1 MENEETKQKLKK
13 LNALNLR
20 DRVERELRAAIL
32 TGVFQPGQKLVE
44 YDIAEQ
50 LEVSRAP
57 VREALTA
64 LQKDGLVVDI
74 FRRGYFVPVFTE
86 SDIHEIYE
94 VRMLLEIGGLR
105 MAYPN
110 LTDVE
115 FDHLQEIIDT
125 LGDYLTNSEKKSEVP
140 DVDIAFHEYLMS
152 LANNRRLFSVWKS
165 MKTQSQLLI
174 GITSRTDYEYMEEPK
189 TIHQNLLNAIRYKD
203 LADAEK
209 ALEHHLLDAKERA
222 INNLMKKKELVH

>member
-1 MENEETKQKLKK
+1 MENEENKQKLKK

-20 DRVERELRAAIL
+20 DRVERELRTAIL
-32 TGVFQPGQKLVE
+32 SGVFQPGQKLVE

-74 FRRGYFVPVFTE
+74 FRRGYFVPVFNET
-86 SDIHEIYE
+86 DIHEIYE
-94 VRMLLEIGGLR
+94 VRTLLEVGGLR
-105 MAYPN
+105 MAYPK
-110 LTDVE
+110 LTEVE
-115 FDHLQEIIDT
+115 FDHLQAIIDT
-125 LGDYLTNSEKKSEVP
+125 LGDYLTNSEKKNAVP
-140 DVDIAFHEYLMS
+140 DVDIEFHEYLMS
-152 LANNRRLFSVWKS
+152 LANNKRLYSAWKS
-165 MKTQSQLLI
+165 IKIQSQLLI
-174 GITSRTDYEYMEEPK
+174 GITSRTDYEYLEEPK

-203 LADAEK
+203 LAEAEK

-222 INNLMKKKELVH
+222 IKNLQKKNDLVH